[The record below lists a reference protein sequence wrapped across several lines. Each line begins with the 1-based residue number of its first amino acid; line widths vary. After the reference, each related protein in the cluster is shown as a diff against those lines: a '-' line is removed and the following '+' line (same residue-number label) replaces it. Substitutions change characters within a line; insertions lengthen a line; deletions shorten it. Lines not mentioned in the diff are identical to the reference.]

1 MGSKE
6 KRILISCLL
15 VLLTAAFVY
24 KLRYSRAEV
33 ETLPGLQSIPLTF
46 EAWRGEDFP
55 LDERTSQILGADLN
69 LHRRYTHREG
79 HTIWLFISYFRDQRY
94 GAQIH
99 SPQNC
104 LPGSGWAIVT
114 KETVTLQIGQHR
126 LQSRFLKATKGG
138 KTLQVYYWFVTRSG
152 IHSDEFTLKSSLVLS
167 SLRGQPTDAF
177 FMRLTTDAETAV
189 VEEFLRAIWPRIS
202 ELLPPRA

>member
-1 MGSKE
+1 LGSKE
-6 KRILISCLL
+6 KRIVISCLL
-15 VLLTAAFVY
+15 VLLTGAFVY

-33 ETLPGLQSIPLTF
+33 ESVPTLQSIPLIF
-46 EAWRGEDFP
+46 EPWRGEDFP

-79 HTIWLFISYFRDQRY
+79 HTLWLFMSYFRDQRY
-94 GAQIH
+94 GSQIH

-114 KETVTLQIGQHR
+114 KEKVILEIGQHN

-138 KTLQVYYWFVTRSG
+138 KALQVYYWFVTRSG
-152 IHSDEFTLKSSLVLS
+152 ILSDEYALKSSLVCNA
-167 SLRGQPTDAF
+167 LRGRPTDAF
-177 FMRLTTDAETAV
+177 FVRLTTDAERAV
-189 VEEFLRAIWPRIS
+189 VENFLRALWPQIA